1 MSAVLR
7 LLFLLPFLVAAP
19 VRAIEPAPPLGRLF
33 MTPDARAALERQRQL
48 NLREARS
55 IEGGSIRLDG
65 IVVRSSG
72 KTTVWVNNQPQ
83 TENALDTGVAVTTS
97 PRRPDRAT
105 LATGAGAEP
114 PAELRVGASID
125 RATRET
131 SDGLADGV
139 IHVNPPGRK

>member
-1 MSAVLR
+1 VSTLRR
-7 LLFLLPFLVAAP
+7 LLPLLLALCAAAP
-19 VRAIEPAPPLGRLF
+19 ACAVETAPPLGRLF
-33 MTPDARAALERQRQL
+33 LTPEARASLERQRQL

-55 IEGGSIRLDG
+55 IEGGSLRLDG

-83 TENALDTGVAVTTS
+83 TENALDTGVAVATS

-105 LATGAGAEP
+105 LVTGAEP
-114 PAELRVGASID
+114 PAELRVGAALD

-139 IHVNPPGRK
+139 IQVNPPGRK